1 MISVDK
7 VEKIYIFINLMENYL
22 KDPVIKKSVSVSY
35 LDGIFAQVFA
45 SLASSGSVFLTKFL
59 LFLNGSPLHFGLYSA
74 IGQLS
79 QIFQIVGV
87 ILTKELKSRK
97 KLVVQFA
104 LWGRLLVI
112 FLGLIPFFFSGK
124 SAIYIFLSI
133 FLISNIFQTIS
144 ANMWIAWISDMIP
157 LQIRGRFFS
166 KRSQLLMI
174 VGLLTGYI
182 FSLIFDLLTKN
193 GNSFSNNFFNLKIIP
208 ISFMFLFIFTFAA
221 FMGIVGIIVLQK
233 QPEKEKEIEKESI
246 RDFLA
251 EPFKD
256 KNFIRFLIYN
266 VWWMVALGV
275 GSPFWQPFML
285 KNLKMSLFEVQI
297 YGTISTISALY
308 FLKPWGLF
316 IDRFGNK
323 TAMRFAIVLGFINPF
338 VWVFATEKI
347 KWIIYFEA
355 FTSGMMWSGAN
366 IVATNFVLSIAP
378 DKKRQIYTAVQ
389 GTFSGLAMMFSM
401 LISSFFIPKP
411 LTFMNLNLTG
421 EQLLFALTG
430 LLRFTTEIPLSF
442 VKEKT
447 GKPTRDALLYL
458 QQSLKV
464 RLENLIFPLRQ
475 KK

>member
-1 MISVDK
+1 M
-7 VEKIYIFINLMENYL
+7 EKYL
-22 KDPVIKKSVSVSY
+22 KDPVIKKTVNISY
-35 LDGIFAQVFA
+35 IDGSFAQVFA
-45 SLASSGSVFLTKFL
+45 SLASSGSVFLTKL
-59 LFLNGSPLHFGLYSA
+59 LVFLNGSPIHFGLYSA

-112 FLGLIPFFFSGK
+112 FFGFIPFFFSGK

-166 KRSQLLMI
+166 KRSQLLMV

-182 FSLIFDLLTKN
+182 FSLLFDFFTKN
-193 GNSFSNNFFNLKIIP
+193 GGSFFKNFSDLKFNP
-208 ISFMFLFIFTFAA
+208 ISFIFLFIFTFASL
-221 FMGIVGIIVLQK
+221 MGIIGIIVLQK
-233 QPEKEKEIEKESI
+233 QPEKEKDIEKESI
-246 RDFLA
+246 KDFLT

-266 VWWMVALGV
+266 IWWMVAVGV

-323 TAMRFAIVLGFINPF
+323 TAMRFALVLGSINPF

-378 DKKRQIYTAVQ
+378 DKKRQIYTAIQ
-389 GTFSGLAMMFSM
+389 GTVSGLAMMFSM
-401 LISSFFIPKP
+401 LMSSFFIPKP
-411 LTFMNLNLTG
+411 LNFFNFNITG
-421 EQLLFALTG
+421 EQILFALTG
-430 LLRFTTEIPLSF
+430 ILRLTTEIPLTF
-442 VKEKT
+442 VKEKS
-447 GKPTRDALLYL
+447 GKSARYAMIYL

-464 RLENLIFPLRQ
+464 RLENLIFPLKP